1 MPDISSQQEV
11 QDVIS
16 TAIDVENAVQTVET
30 SLTTTDAS
38 AQTDMKKREM
48 DGIMK
53 AMTSVKEEIAIGL
66 VKLNETNKQIADEKD
81 KLTKTDNE
89 DTKKQIEA
97 KIRDLEAEKNCQIR
111 SDKH

>member
-1 MPDISSQQEV
+1 MLDISSQQEV

-16 TAIDVENAVQTVET
+16 TA
-30 SLTTTDAS
+30 LTTTDVS
-38 AQTDMKKREM
+38 AQTDMNNRVR

-53 AMTSVKEEIAIGL
+53 AMTYVKEEIANEL